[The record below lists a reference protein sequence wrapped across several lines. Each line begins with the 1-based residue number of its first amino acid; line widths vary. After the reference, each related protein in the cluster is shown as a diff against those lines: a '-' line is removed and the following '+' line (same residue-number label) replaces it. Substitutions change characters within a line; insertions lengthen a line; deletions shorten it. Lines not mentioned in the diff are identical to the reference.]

1 VSPFAKNWPEAL
13 RNWTSENIEKMCP
26 LLPLL
31 EKPRI
36 VIDDKVFSRVHV
48 KGLGYRKSKD
58 NPECP
63 FLLTDPGDG
72 TRPCGLV
79 GTSKEYA
86 FESWCKD
93 EPTFPRDKKFVKEW
107 QWRYPDCSYTWIE
120 E

>member
-1 VSPFAKNWPEAL
+1 
-13 RNWTSENIEKMCP
+13 MCP